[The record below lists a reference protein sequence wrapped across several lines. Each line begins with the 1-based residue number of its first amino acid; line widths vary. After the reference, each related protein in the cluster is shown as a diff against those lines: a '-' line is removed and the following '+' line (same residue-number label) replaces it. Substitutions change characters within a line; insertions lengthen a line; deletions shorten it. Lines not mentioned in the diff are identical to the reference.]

1 MFGKNQVLKK
11 LFSFLR
17 VIVAAFVITGALL
30 FLLAFILFK
39 WEVSETLMTAGTLV
53 IYILSCF
60 SAGFLIGKSGR
71 EHGALWGMLAGAIYY
86 LILLLISLFV
96 SEPGNASGATIFI
109 NLLICTASGM
119 IGAMVFRK

>member
-1 MFGKNQVLKK
+1 MLGKNQVLKK
-11 LFSFLR
+11 LISFLR
-17 VIVAAFVITGALL
+17 VIVAAFIITGALL

-60 SAGFLIGKSGR
+60 LAGFLIGKSGR
-71 EHGALWGMLAGAIYY
+71 KHGVCWGMLAGATYY
-86 LILLLISLFV
+86 LILLLISLFA
-96 SEPGNASGATIFI
+96 SEPGNASATTIFI

>member
-1 MFGKNQVLKK
+1 MLGKNQFLKK
-11 LFSFLR
+11 ILSFLR
-17 VIVAAFVITGALL
+17 VIVAAFIITGILL
-30 FLLAFILFK
+30 LLLAFVLFK
-39 WEVSETLMTAGTLV
+39 WELNETLMTAGTLV

-71 EHGALWGMLAGAIYY
+71 EHGLLWGMLAGTSYY
-86 LILLLISLFV
+86 LLLLMLSLFV
-96 SEPGNASGATIFI
+96 SGTGNTEGMTIFL